1 MAVLPQH
8 QEGTTMLE
16 RFREF
21 DGADQIGL
29 FDEGQPNLLARFVA
43 RIALL
48 FR

>member
-1 MAVLPQH
+1 
-8 QEGTTMLE
+8 MLE

-29 FDEGQPNLLARFVA
+29 FDDVQPGLIARFVA